1 VILTSKAIFLKS
13 WLWSLIGA
21 AVVVAVFWIITD
33 FIHVFQNLH
42 SLTEFTN
49 ILLCLSI
56 VGNIAGA
63 GLVLWR
69 VAEKYYASSLKKT
82 IKRYIF
88 LSFCSLLVAVAIILT
103 STPLAILV
111 IAWNLVAPLCVI
123 KALPI
128 LASH

>member
-1 VILTSKAIFLKS
+1 MILTSKAIFLKS